1 MDLLLGLPYYLVML
15 GILITAHEYGHYRVA
30 VACNIRIYRFSLG
43 FGPVLWRRPFGEPG
57 CEFTLSAIPLGGY
70 VLMLEK
76 PDAETPPADADRA
89 LSRRPLWQR
98 AAVILAG
105 PLANLILGA
114 VFYAAA
120 QTVGIQEVVPALSQP
135 PAGSMLAAA
144 GVRSGDR
151 IVASSED
158 ELDAPGGAEWQPVHS
173 FDDFFVGAIVALM
186 DQKPLSLQIQHR
198 GEQGT
203 HAITL
208 PLDTLG
214 KNELDE
220 EAATRIGLTA
230 PYAPPVI
237 TDVVASGPAARA
249 GVRGGDVVERI
260 DDDTIVDAYGLAM
273 RIRAAGAGG
282 IPKTMQWHVRRG
294 GTPLTI
300 AVTPRV
306 VSQTG
311 VSAAKVDV
319 VLGGAY
325 ATEMVHL
332 GPIDAV
338 VYGAQQMGRHAVL
351 SLRMFGR
358 MLTGKASLKNLN
370 GPITIAD
377 GAAKSAK
384 LGLAHFLTYLAQV
397 SVGIGVLN
405 LLPIPVLDG
414 GRLLYYLFEGATGRP
429 VSTPWQ
435 TWLRYGGVFAIL
447 LLMSLALSNDLA
459 HFLGR

>member
-1 MDLLLGLPYYLVML
+1 MDFLLGLPYYLVML

-43 FGPVLWRRPFGEPG
+43 FGPVLWRRAFGEPG

-70 VLMLEK
+70 VMMLEK
-76 PDAETPPADADRA
+76 PDADTPPADVDRA

-120 QTVGIQEVVPALSQP
+120 QFVGIQEVVPALSQP

-158 ELDAPGGAEWQPVHS
+158 ELDAPGGADWRPVHS
-173 FDDFFVGAIVALM
+173 FDDFFVGAIIALM
-186 DQKPLSLQIQHR
+186 DKKPLSLQIQHR

-220 EAATRIGLTA
+220 DAATRIGLTA

-237 TDVVASGPAARA
+237 SDVVASGPAAHA

-260 DDDTIVDAYGLAM
+260 DDDPVVDAYGLAM

-282 IPKTMQWHVRRG
+282 KPKTMQWHVLRAG
-294 GTPLTI
+294 APLTI

-306 VSQTG
+306 VSQGG
-311 VSAAKVDV
+311 VPAAKVDV

-325 ATEMVHL
+325 ATELVHL

-358 MLTGKASLKNLN
+358 MLTGQASLKNLN

-384 LGLAHFLTYLAQV
+384 LGLSHFLTYLAQV

-459 HFLGR
+459 RFLGR

>member
-43 FGPVLWRRPFGEPG
+43 FGPVLWRRAFGEPG

-70 VLMLEK
+70 VMMLEK
-76 PDAETPPADADRA
+76 PDDQTPAADVDRA

-120 QTVGIQEVVPALSQP
+120 QYVGIKEVVPALSQP

-158 ELDAPGGAEWQPVHS
+158 ELDAPGGPQWRAVHS
-173 FDDFFVGAIVALM
+173 FDDFFIGAIVALM

-198 GEQGT
+198 GEQGS

-220 EAATRIGLTA
+220 EAATRIGLTQ

-237 TDVVASGPAARA
+237 TDVIAGGPAARA

-260 DDDTIVDAYGLAM
+260 DDDPIVDSYGLLL
-273 RIRAAGAGG
+273 RIRAAAAGG
-282 IPKTMQWHVRRG
+282 TAKAMQWHVRRAG
-294 GTPLTI
+294 APLTI
-300 AVTPRV
+300 AVTPRLV
-306 VSQTG
+306 TKDG
-311 VSAAKVDV
+311 VSVAKVDAA
-319 VLGGAY
+319 LGGAY

-332 GPIDAV
+332 GPTDAV

-435 TWLRYGGVFAIL
+435 TWLRYGGVFALL

-459 HFLGR
+459 RFLGR